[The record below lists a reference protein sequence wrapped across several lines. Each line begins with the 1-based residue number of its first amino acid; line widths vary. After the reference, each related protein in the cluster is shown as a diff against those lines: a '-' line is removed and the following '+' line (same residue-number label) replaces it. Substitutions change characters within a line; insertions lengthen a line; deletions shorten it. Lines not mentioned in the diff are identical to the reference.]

1 LYDQPVVVFLLRHEG
16 GNLVF
21 SQLPCL
27 ALILPSLGLLL
38 QLSPQHRGGVRVL
51 LQRFVQLGLRCRP
64 DLLEFPGMP
73 GFDRPELCL
82 ELREIVPLNIQSL
95 LMLLGEPLLFR
106 CRSEGK
112 ALTEK

>member
-1 LYDQPVVVFLLRHEG
+1 LYDQPVIVLLLRHEG

-21 SQLPCL
+21 SQLPRL

-73 GFDRPELCL
+73 GFSRPEVFLQ
-82 ELREIVPLNIQSL
+82 LREVGSLNIQSL
-95 LMLLGEPLLFR
+95 LVLLGKPILFS
-106 CRSEGK
+106 CRPEGK
-112 ALTEK
+112 H